1 MTDWYGNRRRE
12 RYTFRRVKWDWDGV
26 KAGPDH
32 FKEGTDYGNV
42 TGGSVSLAAFTD
54 AKASCSF
61 DFIGG
66 EPPDTTDL
74 VRIYY
79 SFEDDDGNEASIVL
93 GTFFVEYG
101 STVYESANG
110 GLIAKGTVEGTSV
123 LAALLNRKLGAPY
136 TVEAGEDAI
145 AKANGIIKG
154 LGLFTNDPDG
164 SYIISA
170 AHTFE
175 PEDSYMTVVNW
186 LLSSANYRAAY
197 PNAKGTV
204 IIAPAQSEGGVAV
217 TFRDDERSIML
228 AEVTQE
234 NDWQA
239 TPNVARLNYES
250 DDESL
255 FAVAYNRSGNRA
267 SLDAR
272 GGRELTF
279 AETVTELEGATQADR
294 IAALKEMAK
303 QRLLDQSTEIEKA
316 TLTHALIEN
325 MGPNVAV
332 AIEYSGKRWSGNIV
346 NMDISLEAST
356 PCTTKLRRF
365 ISAALE
371 LDTEGGAIWTA

>member
-1 MTDWYGNRRRE
+1 MTDWYGNRRDE
-12 RYTFRRVKWDWDGV
+12 AYTFRRVKWDWDGEQ
-26 KAGPDH
+26 AGPDH
-32 FKEGTDYGNV
+32 LKEGADYGNV
-42 TGGSVSLAAFTD
+42 TRGSVSLATFTD

-79 SFEDDDGNEASIVL
+79 SFKDDAGAVGKLML

-101 STVYESANG
+101 ETVYEAANG

-123 LAALLNRKLGAPY
+123 LAALMNRKLGAPY
-136 TVEAGEDAI
+136 TVEAGVDAI
-145 AKANGIIKG
+145 SEAVSIVEQ
-154 LGLFTNDPDG
+154 LGLYTNNPQG
-164 SYIISA
+164 SYAITA

-175 PEDSYMTVVNW
+175 PDDSYMTVVNW
-186 LLSSANYRAAY
+186 LLSCANYRAAY
-197 PNAKGTV
+197 PNAAGTV
-204 IIAPAQSEGGVAV
+204 MIAPAIEPSGVSV

-239 TPNVARLNYES
+239 TPNVARLNYQS
-250 DDESL
+250 DEESL

-272 GGRELTF
+272 GGRELSFT
-279 AETVTELEGATQADR
+279 ETVTELEGATQADR
-294 IAALKEMAK
+294 VEALKAMAK

-316 TLTHALIEN
+316 TLTHALIDG
-325 MGPNVAV
+325 MSPGVAV
-332 AIEYSGKRWSGNIV
+332 AINYSGKAWSGTIV
-346 NMDISLEAST
+346 NMDITLEAST

-365 ISAALE
+365 VGSTLKI
-371 LDTEGGAIWTA
+371 DTEGGAVWTA

>member
-1 MTDWYGNRRRE
+1 MTDWYGNRRKE
-12 RYTFRRVKWDWDGV
+12 RYTFRRVKWDWDGQQ
-26 KAGPDH
+26 AGPDH
-32 FKEGTDYGNV
+32 FHEGADYGNV

-54 AKASCSF
+54 AKASCTF

-79 SFEDDDGNEASIVL
+79 SFEDDAGEDAQIPL

-101 STVYESANG
+101 ETVYEAANG

-123 LAALLNRKLGAPY
+123 IAALLNRRLGAPY
-136 TVEAGEDAI
+136 TVEAGIDAVSEADSI
-145 AKANGIIKG
+145 VKG
-154 LGLFTNDPDG
+154 LGLYTNDPQG
-164 SYIISA
+164 SYAITA

-175 PEDSYMTVVNW
+175 PDDSYMTVVNW
-186 LLSSANYRAAY
+186 LLTAAGYRAAW
-197 PNAKGTV
+197 PDAEGTV
-204 IIAPAQSEGGVAV
+204 VIEQPSAGEGIAA
-217 TFRDDERSIML
+217 TFRDDARSIML

-239 TPNVARLNYES
+239 TPNVARLNYQS
-250 DDESL
+250 DEESL
-255 FAVAYNRSGNRA
+255 WAVAYNRSGSRA

-294 IAALKEMAK
+294 IAALEAMAR

-316 TLTHALIEN
+316 TLTHALIDG
-325 MGPNVAV
+325 MHPNTAIAV
-332 AIEYSGKRWSGNIV
+332 EYSGRTWEGSVV
-346 NMDISLEAST
+346 NMDISLEPST

-365 ISAALE
+365 IGADLAIE
-371 LDTEGGAIWTA
+371 TEGGAVWTA